1 MNAKTV
7 LSKIASMISFNEVE
21 VEFTDAKTA
30 DGTILQSP
38 TFDVGED
45 VEVVAEDG
53 TKSKA
58 PNGEHQISLRD
69 SEGNE
74 TLIKIMTMDGKIVER
89 ENVEMAVPEM
99 ETEMADAP
107 TEDEAAKEEAP
118 KDEVDMNK
126 KMDELTYRIEE
137 MEKKMMEMEKVAP
150 VVEKEME
157 MQDEE
162 LPKLDGAPIDDAVR
176 FSADTN
182 QKNFGKKSQ
191 NIESSIYEKLYR

>member
-74 TLIKIMTMDGKIVER
+74 TLIRIITEDGKIVER
-89 ENVEMAVPEM
+89 ENVEMAEVSVEV
-99 ETEMADAP
+99 EP
-107 TEDEAAKEEAP
+107 TEEEVVSEEAP
-118 KDEVDMNK
+118 ADEVDMGK

-137 MEKKMMEMEKVAP
+137 MEKKMMEMEKSKP
-150 VVEKEME
+150 EVEKEME

-176 FSADTN
+176 FAVEEN
-182 QKNFGKKSQ
+182 KKNFGKKSQ

>member
-74 TLIKIMTMDGKIVER
+74 TLIRIITEDGKIVER

-107 TEDEAAKEEAP
+107 TEDEAPAEEAP
-118 KDEVDMNK
+118 KEEVDMAK

-137 MEKKMMEMEKVAP
+137 MEKKMMEMEKMMEKEKMMERVMMMEM
-150 VVEKEME
+150 VVEKDME
-157 MQDEE
+157 EEGKDMKEDEKDME
-162 LPKLDGAPIDDAVR
+162 EEEKDMKEE
-176 FSADTN
+176 N
-182 QKNFGKKSQ
+182 KN
-191 NIESSIYEKLYR
+191 

>member
-74 TLIKIMTMDGKIVER
+74 TLIRIITEDGKIVER
-89 ENVEMAVPEM
+89 ENVEMAEVSVEV
-99 ETEMADAP
+99 EP
-107 TEDEAAKEEAP
+107 TEEEVVSEEAP
-118 KDEVDMNK
+118 KDEVDMGK

-137 MEKKMMEMEKVAP
+137 MEKKMMEMEKAKP

-176 FSADTN
+176 FAVETN
-182 QKNFGKKSQ
+182 KKNFGQKTQ
-191 NIESSIYEKLYR
+191 NIQSSIYDKLYR

>member
-74 TLIKIMTMDGKIVER
+74 TLIRIITEDGKIVER

-107 TEDEAAKEEAP
+107 TEEVVSEEAP
-118 KDEVDMNK
+118 AEEVDMNK

-137 MEKKMMEMEKVAP
+137 MEKKMMEMEKAKP
-150 VVEKEME
+150 EVEKEME

-176 FSADTN
+176 FSIETN

-191 NIESSIYEKLYR
+191 NIQSSIYEKLYR

>member
-74 TLIKIMTMDGKIVER
+74 TLIRIITEDGKIVER
-89 ENVEMAVPEM
+89 ENVEMAEVSVEV
-99 ETEMADAP
+99 EP
-107 TEDEAAKEEAP
+107 TEEEVVSEEAP
-118 KDEVDMNK
+118 ADEVDMGK

-162 LPKLDGAPIDDAVR
+162 LPKLDGAPIEDAVR
-176 FSADTN
+176 FAVETN
-182 QKNFGKKSQ
+182 KKNFGQKSQ
-191 NIESSIYEKLYR
+191 NIQSSIYEKLYR

>member
-74 TLIKIMTMDGKIVER
+74 TLIRIITEDGKIVER
-89 ENVEMAVPEM
+89 ENVEMAEVSVEV
-99 ETEMADAP
+99 EP
-107 TEDEAAKEEAP
+107 TEEEVVSEEAP
-118 KDEVDMNK
+118 KDEVDMGK

-162 LPKLDGAPIDDAVR
+162 LPKLDGAPIDDALR
-176 FSADTN
+176 FAVETN
-182 QKNFGKKSQ
+182 KKNFGQKSQ
-191 NIESSIYEKLYR
+191 NIQSSIYEKLYR

>member
-7 LSKIASMISFNEVE
+7 LSKIASMISFTEKE

-74 TLIKIMTMDGKIVER
+74 TLIRIITEDGKIVER
-89 ENVEMAVPEM
+89 ENVELAVPEM

-107 TEDEAAKEEAP
+107 TEEVVSEEAP
-118 KDEVDMNK
+118 AEEVDMNK

-137 MEKKMMEMEKVAP
+137 MEKKMMEMEK
-150 VVEKEME
+150 
-157 MQDEE
+157 
-162 LPKLDGAPIDDAVR
+162 
-176 FSADTN
+176 S
-182 QKNFGKKSQ
+182 
-191 NIESSIYEKLYR
+191 

>member
-74 TLIKIMTMDGKIVER
+74 TLIRIITEDGKIVER
-89 ENVEMAVPEM
+89 ENVEMAEVSVEV
-99 ETEMADAP
+99 EP
-107 TEDEAAKEEAP
+107 TEEEVVSEEAP
-118 KDEVDMNK
+118 KDEVDMAK

-176 FSADTN
+176 FAVETN
-182 QKNFGKKSQ
+182 KKNFGQKSQ
-191 NIESSIYEKLYR
+191 NIQSSIYDKLYR

>member
-74 TLIKIMTMDGKIVER
+74 TLIRIITEDGKIVER
-89 ENVEMAVPEM
+89 ENVEMAEVSVEV
-99 ETEMADAP
+99 EP
-107 TEDEAAKEEAP
+107 TEEEVVSEEAP

-137 MEKKMMEMEKVAP
+137 MEKKMMEMEKAKP
-150 VVEKEME
+150 EVEKEME

-176 FSADTN
+176 FSVETN
-182 QKNFGKKSQ
+182 KKNFGQKSQ
-191 NIESSIYEKLYR
+191 NIQSSIYEKLYR

>member
-74 TLIKIMTMDGKIVER
+74 TLIRIITEDGKIVER
-89 ENVEMAVPEM
+89 ENVEMAEVSVEV
-99 ETEMADAP
+99 EP
-107 TEDEAAKEEAP
+107 TEEEVVSEEAP
-118 KDEVDMNK
+118 ADEVDMGK

-162 LPKLDGAPIDDAVR
+162 LPKLDGAPIEDAVR
-176 FSADTN
+176 FAVETN
-182 QKNFGKKSQ
+182 KKNFGQKSQ
-191 NIESSIYEKLYR
+191 NIQSSIYAKLYR

>member
-74 TLIKIMTMDGKIVER
+74 TLIRIITEDGKIVER
-89 ENVEMAVPEM
+89 ENVEMAEVSVEV
-99 ETEMADAP
+99 EP
-107 TEDEAAKEEAP
+107 TEEEVVSEEAP
-118 KDEVDMNK
+118 KDEVDMGK

-137 MEKKMMEMEKVAP
+137 MEKKMMEMEKAKP
-150 VVEKEME
+150 EVEKEME

-176 FSADTN
+176 FAVEQN

-191 NIESSIYEKLYR
+191 NIQSSIYDKLYR

>member
-53 TKSKA
+53 TKSKV

-74 TLIKIMTMDGKIVER
+74 TLIRIITEDGKIVER
-89 ENVEMAVPEM
+89 ENVEMAEVSVEV
-99 ETEMADAP
+99 EP
-107 TEDEAAKEEAP
+107 TEEEVVSEEAP
-118 KDEVDMNK
+118 KDEVDMGK

-137 MEKKMMEMEKVAP
+137 MEKKMMEMEKAKP
-150 VVEKEME
+150 EVEKEME

-176 FSADTN
+176 FAVETN
-182 QKNFGKKSQ
+182 KKNFGQKSQ
-191 NIESSIYEKLYR
+191 NIQSSIYEKLYR

>member
-74 TLIKIMTMDGKIVER
+74 TLIRIITEDGKIVER
-89 ENVEMAVPEM
+89 ENVEMAEVSVEV
-99 ETEMADAP
+99 EP
-107 TEDEAAKEEAP
+107 TEEEVVSEEAP
-118 KDEVDMNK
+118 KDEVDMGK

-137 MEKKMMEMEKVAP
+137 MEKKMMEMEKAKP
-150 VVEKEME
+150 EVEKEME

-176 FSADTN
+176 FAVETN
-182 QKNFGKKSQ
+182 KKNFGQKTQ
-191 NIESSIYEKLYR
+191 NIQSSIYDKLYR

>member
-74 TLIKIMTMDGKIVER
+74 TLIRIITEDGKIVER
-89 ENVEMAVPEM
+89 ENVEMAEVSVEV
-99 ETEMADAP
+99 EP
-107 TEDEAAKEEAP
+107 TEEEVVSEEAP
-118 KDEVDMNK
+118 KDEVDMGK

-137 MEKKMMEMEKVAP
+137 MEKKMMEMEKAKP
-150 VVEKEME
+150 EVEKEME

-176 FSADTN
+176 FAVETN
-182 QKNFGKKSQ
+182 KKNFGQKSQ
-191 NIESSIYEKLYR
+191 NIQSSIYEKLYR

>member
-74 TLIKIMTMDGKIVER
+74 TLIRIITEDGKIVER
-89 ENVEMAVPEM
+89 ENVEMAEVSVEV
-99 ETEMADAP
+99 EP
-107 TEDEAAKEEAP
+107 TEEEVVSEEAP
-118 KDEVDMNK
+118 KDEVDMGK

-137 MEKKMMEMEKVAP
+137 MEKKMMEMEKAKP
-150 VVEKEME
+150 EVEKEME

-162 LPKLDGAPIDDAVR
+162 LPKLDGAPIEENAQKPK
-176 FSADTN
+176 TN
-182 QKNFGKKSQ
+182 LGKNSIANPQ
-191 NIESSIYEKLYR
+191 NSFLSKLYK

>member
-38 TFDVGED
+38 IFDVGED

-74 TLIKIMTMDGKIVER
+74 TLIRIITEDGKIVER
-89 ENVEMAVPEM
+89 ENVEMAEVSVEV
-99 ETEMADAP
+99 EP
-107 TEDEAAKEEAP
+107 TEEEVVSEEAP
-118 KDEVDMNK
+118 KDEVDMGK

-137 MEKKMMEMEKVAP
+137 MEKKMMEMEKAKP
-150 VVEKEME
+150 EVEKEME

-176 FSADTN
+176 FAVEQN

-191 NIESSIYEKLYR
+191 NIQSSIYEKLYR

>member
-74 TLIKIMTMDGKIVER
+74 TLIRIITEDGKIVER

-107 TEDEAAKEEAP
+107 TEEVVSEEAP
-118 KDEVDMNK
+118 AEEVDMNK

-137 MEKKMMEMEKVAP
+137 MEKKMMEMEKAKP
-150 VVEKEME
+150 EVEKEME

-176 FSADTN
+176 FSTDEN
-182 QKNFGKKSQ
+182 KKNFGKKSQ
-191 NIESSIYEKLYR
+191 NIESSIYDKLYR

>member
-74 TLIKIMTMDGKIVER
+74 TLIRIITEDGKIVER
-89 ENVEMAVPEM
+89 ENVEMAEVSVEV
-99 ETEMADAP
+99 EP
-107 TEDEAAKEEAP
+107 TEEEVVSEEAP
-118 KDEVDMNK
+118 ADEVDMGK

-137 MEKKMMEMEKVAP
+137 MEKKMMEMEKSKP
-150 VVEKEME
+150 EVEKEME

-162 LPKLDGAPIDDAVR
+162 LPKLDGAPIEDAVR
-176 FSADTN
+176 FAVETN
-182 QKNFGKKSQ
+182 KKNFGQKTQ
-191 NIESSIYEKLYR
+191 NIQSSIYEKLYR

>member
-74 TLIKIMTMDGKIVER
+74 TLIRIITEDGKIVER
-89 ENVEMAVPEM
+89 ENVEMAEVSVEV
-99 ETEMADAP
+99 EP
-107 TEDEAAKEEAP
+107 TEEEVVSEEAP
-118 KDEVDMNK
+118 KDEVDMGK

-137 MEKKMMEMEKVAP
+137 MEKKMMEMEKAKP
-150 VVEKEME
+150 EVEKEME

-176 FSADTN
+176 FSTDEN
-182 QKNFGKKSQ
+182 KKNFGKKSQ

>member
-74 TLIKIMTMDGKIVER
+74 TLIRIITEDGKIVER
-89 ENVEMAVPEM
+89 ENVEMAEVSVEV
-99 ETEMADAP
+99 EP
-107 TEDEAAKEEAP
+107 TEEEVVSEEAP

-137 MEKKMMEMEKVAP
+137 MEKKMMEMEKAKP
-150 VVEKEME
+150 EVEKEME

-176 FSADTN
+176 FAVEQN
-182 QKNFGKKSQ
+182 QKNFGKKTQ
-191 NIESSIYEKLYR
+191 NTQSSIYEKLYR

>member
-74 TLIKIMTMDGKIVER
+74 TLIRIITEDGKIVER
-89 ENVEMAVPEM
+89 ENVEMAEVSVEV
-99 ETEMADAP
+99 EP
-107 TEDEAAKEEAP
+107 TEEEVVSEEAP
-118 KDEVDMNK
+118 KDEVDMGK

-137 MEKKMMEMEKVAP
+137 MEKKMMDMEKAKP
-150 VVEKEME
+150 EVEKEME

-176 FSADTN
+176 FAVEQN

-191 NIESSIYEKLYR
+191 NIQSSIYEKLYR

>member
-74 TLIKIMTMDGKIVER
+74 TLIRIITEDGKIVER
-89 ENVEMAVPEM
+89 ENVEMAEVSVEV
-99 ETEMADAP
+99 EP
-107 TEDEAAKEEAP
+107 TEEEVVSEEAP

-150 VVEKEME
+150 EVEKEME

-176 FSADTN
+176 FSAETN

-191 NIESSIYEKLYR
+191 NIQSSIYEKLYR

>member
-74 TLIKIMTMDGKIVER
+74 TLIRIITEDGKIVER
-89 ENVEMAVPEM
+89 ENVEMAEVSVEV
-99 ETEMADAP
+99 EP
-107 TEDEAAKEEAP
+107 TEEEVVSEEAP
-118 KDEVDMNK
+118 ADEVDMGK

-137 MEKKMMEMEKVAP
+137 MEKKMMEMEKAKP
-150 VVEKEME
+150 EVEKEME

-162 LPKLDGAPIDDAVR
+162 LPKLDGAPIEDAVR
-176 FSADTN
+176 FAVETN
-182 QKNFGKKSQ
+182 KKNFGQKSQ
-191 NIESSIYEKLYR
+191 NIQSSIYEKLYR

>member
-74 TLIKIMTMDGKIVER
+74 TLIRIITEDGKIVER
-89 ENVEMAVPEM
+89 ENVEMAEVSVEV
-99 ETEMADAP
+99 EP
-107 TEDEAAKEEAP
+107 TEEEVVSEEAP
-118 KDEVDMNK
+118 KDEVDMGK

-137 MEKKMMEMEKVAP
+137 MEKKMMDMEKAKP
-150 VVEKEME
+150 EVEKEME

-176 FSADTN
+176 FAVETN
-182 QKNFGKKSQ
+182 KKNFGQKSQ
-191 NIESSIYEKLYR
+191 NIQSSIYEKLYR

>member
-74 TLIKIMTMDGKIVER
+74 TLIRIITEDGKIVER

-107 TEDEAAKEEAP
+107 TEEVVSEEAP
-118 KDEVDMNK
+118 AEEVDMNK

-137 MEKKMMEMEKVAP
+137 MEKKMMEMEKAKP
-150 VVEKEME
+150 EVEKEME

-176 FSADTN
+176 FSAETN

>member
-74 TLIKIMTMDGKIVER
+74 TLIRIITEDGKIVER
-89 ENVEMAVPEM
+89 ENVEMAEVSVEV
-99 ETEMADAP
+99 EP
-107 TEDEAAKEEAP
+107 TEEEVVSEEAP
-118 KDEVDMNK
+118 KDEVDMGK

-137 MEKKMMEMEKVAP
+137 MEKKMMEMEKAKP
-150 VVEKEME
+150 EVEKEME

-176 FSADTN
+176 FSVETN
-182 QKNFGKKSQ
+182 KKNFGQKSQ
-191 NIESSIYEKLYR
+191 NIQSSIYEKLYR

>member
-74 TLIKIMTMDGKIVER
+74 TLIRIITEDGKIVER
-89 ENVEMAVPEM
+89 ENVELAEVSVEV
-99 ETEMADAP
+99 EP
-107 TEDEAAKEEAP
+107 TEDEAPAEEAP
-118 KDEVDMNK
+118 KEEVDMAK

-150 VVEKEME
+150 AVEKEME

-176 FSADTN
+176 FSTDEN
-182 QKNFGKKSQ
+182 KKNFGKKSQ
-191 NIESSIYEKLYR
+191 NIESSIYDKLYR

>member
-74 TLIKIMTMDGKIVER
+74 TLIRIITEDGKIVER
-89 ENVEMAVPEM
+89 ENVEMAEVSVEV
-99 ETEMADAP
+99 EP
-107 TEDEAAKEEAP
+107 TEEEVVSEEAP
-118 KDEVDMNK
+118 ADEVDMGK

-137 MEKKMMEMEKVAP
+137 MEKKMMEMEKSKP
-150 VVEKEME
+150 EVEKEME

-176 FSADTN
+176 FAVEQN
-182 QKNFGKKSQ
+182 KKNFGQKTQ
-191 NIESSIYEKLYR
+191 NIQSSIYDKLYR

>member
-74 TLIKIMTMDGKIVER
+74 TLIRIITEDGKIVER
-89 ENVEMAVPEM
+89 ENVEMAEVSVEV
-99 ETEMADAP
+99 EP
-107 TEDEAAKEEAP
+107 TEEEVVSEEAP
-118 KDEVDMNK
+118 KDEVDMGK

-137 MEKKMMEMEKVAP
+137 MEKKIMEMEKVAP

-176 FSADTN
+176 FAVETN
-182 QKNFGKKSQ
+182 KKNFGQKSQ
-191 NIESSIYEKLYR
+191 NIQSSIYEKLYR

>member
-7 LSKIASMISFNEVE
+7 LSKIASMISFTEKE

-69 SEGNE
+69 SEGKE
-74 TLIKIMTMDGKIVER
+74 TLIRIITEDGKIVER
-89 ENVEMAVPEM
+89 ENVEMAEVSVEV
-99 ETEMADAP
+99 EP
-107 TEDEAAKEEAP
+107 TEEEVVSEEAP
-118 KDEVDMNK
+118 AEEVDMNK

-137 MEKKMMEMEKVAP
+137 MEKKMMDMEKAKP
-150 VVEKEME
+150 EVEKEME

-176 FSADTN
+176 FSAETN

-191 NIESSIYEKLYR
+191 NIESSIYDKLYR

>member
-58 PNGEHQISLRD
+58 PDGEHQISLRD

-89 ENVEMAVPEM
+89 ENVELAEVSVEV
-99 ETEMADAP
+99 EP
-107 TEDEAAKEEAP
+107 TEEEAPAEEAP
-118 KDEVDMNK
+118 KEEVDMAK

-150 VVEKEME
+150 AVEKEME

-162 LPKLDGAPIDDAVR
+162 LPKLDGAPIDEAVR
-176 FSADTN
+176 FSTDEN
-182 QKNFGKKSQ
+182 KKNFGKKSQ
-191 NIESSIYEKLYR
+191 NIESSIYDKLYR

>member
-74 TLIKIMTMDGKIVER
+74 TLIRIITEDGKIVER
-89 ENVEMAVPEM
+89 ENVEMAEVSVEV
-99 ETEMADAP
+99 EP
-107 TEDEAAKEEAP
+107 TEEEVVSEEAP
-118 KDEVDMNK
+118 ADEVDMGK

-137 MEKKMMEMEKVAP
+137 MEKKMMEMEKSKP
-150 VVEKEME
+150 EVEKEME

-176 FSADTN
+176 FAVETN

-191 NIESSIYEKLYR
+191 NIESSIYDKLYR

>member
-74 TLIKIMTMDGKIVER
+74 TLIRIITEDGKIVER
-89 ENVEMAVPEM
+89 ENVEMAEVSVEV
-99 ETEMADAP
+99 EP
-107 TEDEAAKEEAP
+107 TEEEVVSEEAP
-118 KDEVDMNK
+118 KDEVDMGK

-176 FSADTN
+176 FAVETN
-182 QKNFGKKSQ
+182 KKNFGQKSQ
-191 NIESSIYEKLYR
+191 NIQSSIYDKLYR

>member
-74 TLIKIMTMDGKIVER
+74 TLIRIITEDGKIVER
-89 ENVEMAVPEM
+89 ENVEMAEVSVEV
-99 ETEMADAP
+99 EP
-107 TEDEAAKEEAP
+107 TEEEVVSEEAP
-118 KDEVDMNK
+118 KDEVDMGK

-162 LPKLDGAPIDDAVR
+162 LPKLDGAPIDEAVR
-176 FSADTN
+176 FAVETN
-182 QKNFGKKSQ
+182 KKNFGQKSQ
-191 NIESSIYEKLYR
+191 NIQSSIYDKLYR

>member
-74 TLIKIMTMDGKIVER
+74 TLIRIITEDGKIVER
-89 ENVEMAVPEM
+89 ENVEMAEVSVEV
-99 ETEMADAP
+99 EP
-107 TEDEAAKEEAP
+107 TEEEVVSEEAP
-118 KDEVDMNK
+118 KDEVDMGK

-137 MEKKMMEMEKVAP
+137 MEKKMMEMEKAKP
-150 VVEKEME
+150 EVEKEME

-176 FSADTN
+176 FSTDEN
-182 QKNFGKKSQ
+182 EKNFGKKSQ
-191 NIESSIYEKLYR
+191 NIESSIYDKLYR

>member
-74 TLIKIMTMDGKIVER
+74 TLIRIITEDGKIVER
-89 ENVEMAVPEM
+89 ENVEMAEVSVEV
-99 ETEMADAP
+99 EP
-107 TEDEAAKEEAP
+107 TEEEVVSEEAP
-118 KDEVDMNK
+118 ADEVDMGK

-137 MEKKMMEMEKVAP
+137 MEKKMMEMEKAKP
-150 VVEKEME
+150 EVEKEME

-176 FSADTN
+176 FAVETN
-182 QKNFGKKSQ
+182 KKNFGQKSQ
-191 NIESSIYEKLYR
+191 NIQSSIYDKLYR

>member
-21 VEFTDAKTA
+21 VAFTDAKTA

-74 TLIKIMTMDGKIVER
+74 TLIRIITEDGKIVER
-89 ENVEMAVPEM
+89 ENVELAEVSVEV
-99 ETEMADAP
+99 EP
-107 TEDEAAKEEAP
+107 TEDEAPAEEAP
-118 KDEVDMNK
+118 KEEVDMAK

-150 VVEKEME
+150 AVEKEME

-162 LPKLDGAPIDDAVR
+162 LPKLDGAPIDEAVR
-176 FSADTN
+176 FSTDEN
-182 QKNFGKKSQ
+182 KKNFGKKSQ
-191 NIESSIYEKLYR
+191 NIESSIYDKLYR

>member
-7 LSKIASMISFNEVE
+7 LSKIASMISFTEKE

-74 TLIKIMTMDGKIVER
+74 TLIRIITEDGKIVER

-107 TEDEAAKEEAP
+107 TEEVVSEEAP
-118 KDEVDMNK
+118 KDEVDMGK

-137 MEKKMMEMEKVAP
+137 MEKKMMEMEKAKP
-150 VVEKEME
+150 EVEKEME

-176 FSADTN
+176 FAVEQN
-182 QKNFGKKSQ
+182 KKNFGQKSQ
-191 NIESSIYEKLYR
+191 NIQSSIYEKLYR